1 MSKKQKKQSS
11 IIVKIYI
18 LILFLCGVIL
28 GLSFINAGKGG
39 RANIDAKLD
48 NDLVT
53 VLVANGIKQEDV
65 IAQYVREKKYGD
77 SVYNQYYKNIFLPDN
92 KKIKSFELQFKTLAR
107 NFKIDISKNVEPDK
121 SNKYVFYDKDKIYS
135 TVIFTK
141 IKG

>member
-1 MSKKQKKQSS
+1 MSKKQKRQSS

-18 LILFLCGVIL
+18 LILFICGVIL
-28 GLSFINAGKGG
+28 GLSFINAGKNSRG
-39 RANIDAKLD
+39 NIDAKLD

-53 VLVANGIKQEDV
+53 ILVSNGIKQEDV
-65 IAQYVREKKYGD
+65 IAQYVREKKYEN

-92 KKIKSFELQFKTLAR
+92 KKIESFELQFKTLAR